1 MYGQGDCTLIR
12 TKYNKV
18 VVVDTGEED
27 SLFTYLLKHQIGTID
42 YLILSHFDS
51 DHCGNAFDVLENLK
65 VKNIVIGVQ
74 AEEYD
79 NCVEFLKI
87 ANQKNIRVIALNAGD
102 VLKLDKE
109 TTFEV
114 FFPEIEHTI
123 VDNKINNNSLVGKLE
138 YNNFSM
144 LFTGD
149 IEEEAENYLA
159 TKYKEKLKSNIL
171 KVAHHGSKTSSTDV
185 FLKYVNPN
193 IALMGVR

>member
-1 MYGQGDCTLIR
+1 MYGQGDSTIIR

-18 VVVDTGEED
+18 VIVDSGEED
-27 SLFTYLLKHQIGTID
+27 SLFTYLLKHKIGKID

-51 DHCGNAFDVLENLK
+51 DHCGNAFDVLENIK

-74 AEEYD
+74 AEEYE
-79 NCVEFLKI
+79 NCVKFLEI
-87 ANQKNIRVIALNAGD
+87 ASKKSTRVIALKAGD

-123 VDNKINNNSLVGKLE
+123 SDNKINNNSLVGKLK
-138 YNNFSM
+138 YNDFSM

-171 KVAHHGSKTSSTDV
+171 KVAHHGSKTSTTDA
-185 FLKYVNPN
+185 FFKYVNPQ
-193 IALMGVR
+193 IALIGVR